1 MKIFIFLSAPL
12 DPFSRSC
19 RRETTS
25 AIGWRP
31 FAFGKLS
38 ACLRPGQLAPYTT
51 QSHGGQYK
59 YDSGEN

>member
-1 MKIFIFLSAPL
+1 MNIFFLSAQL
-12 DPFSRSC
+12 VPFSRSSS
-19 RRETTS
+19 RETIN

-38 ACLRPGQLAPYTT
+38 ACWRPGQLAPYTT
-51 QSHGGQYK
+51 HSHGWKYK